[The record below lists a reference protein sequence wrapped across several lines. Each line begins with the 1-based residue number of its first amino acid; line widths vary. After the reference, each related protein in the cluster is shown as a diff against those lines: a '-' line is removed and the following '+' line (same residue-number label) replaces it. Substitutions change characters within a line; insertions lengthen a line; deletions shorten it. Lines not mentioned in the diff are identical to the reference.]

1 MSKEIV
7 YNSEARQKV
16 RAGIDKV
23 ANAVKVTLG
32 PRGRNVVIKKSW
44 GGPDVTKDGVTVAKE
59 ITLKDNF
66 EDVGAQLCKQ
76 VATRSNDMVGDGTT
90 TTTVLLQSL
99 VENGEKLITLGVN
112 PVAVKA
118 GMDMAGEMVAADLTK
133 MTKKVSYNDFKTIAA
148 IAAISANNDKEVGDM
163 VAQAFTT
170 VGANGI
176 VTFEDSRTT
185 ETTLTITEGF
195 QFDRGFIAPHFVT
208 DVGKMKCEYEDCL
221 VLLWDK
227 RLTNPNEMVS
237 LLNVVAQT
245 QKPLLIVADDVEAEA
260 LATLILNKVNGVLK
274 VVAVKCP
281 GFGER
286 KKNLMS
292 DLALLT
298 GGTYFAEE
306 LGKRLEKV
314 SITELGTA
322 KKIIVTKDSTIVVG
336 GAGSKEKI
344 EEHLENL
351 KTQVASADSNYDK
364 EKITERIAKLSAS
377 VAVIK
382 VGAPTEA
389 VLKQKKYRFED
400 SISATKSALEIG
412 YLPGGG
418 VPYFNLKKKLDK
430 ATKSAKFR
438 KQYDSDFLSGMELV
452 SLALEVPLKTIL
464 NNAGFDEAT
473 KSRIFLAVDKGKG
486 FDGKT
491 GKIVTDMVKEG
502 IIDAANAP
510 KVALESAIS
519 VAGVFLTSEAVITE
533 EPTEDKGTPNYGGM
547 Y

>member
-1 MSKEIV
+1 MSKDIV
-7 YNSEARQKV
+7 YSSEARQKV

-32 PRGRNVVIKKSW
+32 PRGRNVIIKKNW

-59 ITLKDNF
+59 IVLKDYF

-76 VATRSNDMVGDGTT
+76 VATRSNDLVGDGTT

-99 VENGEKLITLGVN
+99 VENGDRLITLGVN

-118 GMDMAGEMVAADLTK
+118 GMELAGSMVAIDLNK
-133 MTKKVSYNDFKTIAA
+133 MIKKVGYSDFKTISS
-148 IAAISANNDKEVGDM
+148 IASISANNDKEVGDM
-163 VAQAFTT
+163 VAKAFTT
-170 VGANGI
+170 VGPNGI
-176 VTFEDSRTT
+176 VTFEDAKSV

-195 QFDRGFIAPHFVT
+195 QFDRGFLAPHFVT

-260 LATLILNKVNGVLK
+260 LATLVLNKINGVLK

-286 KKNLMS
+286 KKSLMS

-298 GGTYFAEE
+298 GGTYFSEE

-344 EEHLENL
+344 QEHLDNL
-351 KTQVASADSNYDK
+351 KTQIENADSSFDK
-364 EKITERIAKLSAS
+364 EKIIERVAKLSAS
-377 VAVIK
+377 VALIK
-382 VGAPTEA
+382 VGAPTESA
-389 VLKQKKYRFED
+389 LKQKKYRFED
-400 SISATKSALEIG
+400 SISATKSALENG

-418 VPYFNLKKKLDK
+418 IPYFNLKKKLDK
-430 ATKSAKFR
+430 SIKGSKFR
-438 KQYDSDFLSGMELV
+438 KLYDNDFLSGMQLV

-473 KSRIFLAVDKGKG
+473 KSKIFLAVDKGKG

-491 GKIVTDMVKEG
+491 GRIVSDMVNEG
-502 IIDAANAP
+502 IIDAANAS

-519 VAGVFLTSEAVITE
+519 VAGIFLTSEAVIVD
-533 EPTEDKGTPNYGGM
+533 EPQENKEAPNYGGM